1 MSSASKI
8 SLAATSLFTA
18 GVIVFVHF
26 QQKADQAV
34 RLSSSSL
41 LLLLSPHPSNLP
53 HTSQCSANKKKQAMH
68 AGVVRDMEQQR
79 VKRERQL
86 DFDMQRAL
94 EEEYKR
100 EQNVHSSLEPLD
112 KASNTPTR

>member
-26 QQKADQAV
+26 QQKAEQ
-34 RLSSSSL
+34 
-41 LLLLSPHPSNLP
+41 
-53 HTSQCSANKKKQAMH
+53 TAMH

-112 KASNTPTR
+112 KAASTSTPTR